1 MRVTYGVVSSMRSPA
16 TLPDIWVT
24 VTRLMVST
32 GSRAVQA
39 SFFLSSNM
47 HLLLAASAMIEEP
60 LVEGLNSTVLV
71 NGVLFTTGLERVV
84 SVTTIHRK
92 RATA

>member
-1 MRVTYGVVSSMRSPA
+1 
-16 TLPDIWVT
+16 
-24 VTRLMVST
+24 
-32 GSRAVQA
+32 
-39 SFFLSSNM
+39 M